1 MGLFD
6 FITGKHLD
14 EQTEEEQAEQYLDS
28 DGDYVSPLVRHYCIE
43 EVTDHI
49 EDATGLHLSDEQTS
63 RIVSKLRSK
72 HGVRPLQEWEQT
84 GYIDPSEYPEDQ
96 AAMRAYHEERNAVRG
111 RGENY
116 VEYLAQRGRLFGQN
130 R

>member
-6 FITGKHLD
+6 FITGKHMD
-14 EQTEEEQAEQYLDS
+14 EQTEEEQAEQYLES
-28 DGDYVSPLVRHYCIE
+28 EGDGVSPLVRGYVIE

-49 EDATGLHLSDEQTS
+49 EDATGLHLSDEQTT
-63 RIVSKLRSK
+63 RIVSKLRRK
-72 HGVRPLQEWEQT
+72 HGVRPLQEWEQA

-96 AAMRAYHEERNAVRG
+96 AAMRARSEERNEVRG

-116 VEYLAQRGRLFGQN
+116 VEYLSKRGRLFGQN

>member
-6 FITGKHLD
+6 FLTGKHLD

-28 DGDYVSPLVRHYCIE
+28 DDASPLVRGYVIE

-49 EDATGLHLSDEQTS
+49 EDATGLHLTDEQTT
-63 RIVSKLRSK
+63 RIVSKLRRK
-72 HGVRPLQEWEQT
+72 HGIRPLQEWEQA
-84 GYIDPSEYPEDQ
+84 GYISPEETPEDQ
-96 AAMRAYHEERNAVRG
+96 AEMRAYINERNAVRATG
-111 RGENY
+111 QNY

>member
-6 FITGKHLD
+6 FITGKHMD
-14 EQTEEEQAEQYLDS
+14 EQTEEEQAEQYLES
-28 DGDYVSPLVRHYCIE
+28 EGDGVSPLVRGYVIE

-49 EDATGLHLSDEQTS
+49 EDATGLHLSDEQTT
-63 RIVSKLRSK
+63 RIVSKLRRK
-72 HGVRPLQEWEQT
+72 HGVQPLQEWEQA

-96 AAMRAYHEERNAVRG
+96 AAMRARSEERNEVRG

-116 VEYLAQRGRLFGQN
+116 VEYLSKRGRLFGQN